1 MESIHNLMQLKA
13 VRGQSVIDGTEST
26 THLGRIRGRRCM
38 VVVRW
43 FHAVA
48 VTVVVVPFHPMQ
60 WWTIGVRMERFELL
74 LSLSLLLWKKIT
86 ALLLILTLVF
96 VQGA

>member
-38 VVVRW
+38 VVVRL
-43 FHAVA
+43 FHAVV

-60 WWTIGVRMERFELL
+60 RWTIGVRMECFELL
-74 LSLSLLLWKKIT
+74 LSLLLWKKIT

>member
-38 VVVRW
+38 VVVRL

-48 VTVVVVPFHPMQ
+48 VTVVVVVVPFHPMQ

-74 LSLSLLLWKKIT
+74 LLLLWKNIT
-86 ALLLILTLVF
+86 ALLLILTVVF